1 MRISCIHGAFPV
13 FMEHFPLRICSTK
26 VAFVDRWPLFGASE
40 TSIRFSDYPLWTGNH
55 YSQVSLSTG
64 LTVLIENFPFSLR
77 VSRIHWEFPV
87 FIENFPFSLRVS
99 RFHWEFP
106 MSISLVHI
114 TLILCINLMAEFF
127 LITLIKVQLPARV
140 HYNLILRYVTIS
152 AWKKS
157 SISAK
162 ADCFK
167 SVIKTYTQKSMVE
180 TYICTNS

>member
-1 MRISCIHGAFPV
+1 MAFVRSVRNFYPI
-13 FMEHFPLRICSTK
+13 FRL
-26 VAFVDRWPLFGASE
+26 AFVDRKPLLAGVLKH
-40 TSIRFSDYPLWTGNH
+40 RFNCIHWEFP
-55 YSQVSLSTG
+55 VF
-64 LTVLIENFPFSLR
+64 IESFPYSLR

-99 RFHWEFP
+99 RFHLEFP
-106 MSISLVHI
+106 MSISLVNI